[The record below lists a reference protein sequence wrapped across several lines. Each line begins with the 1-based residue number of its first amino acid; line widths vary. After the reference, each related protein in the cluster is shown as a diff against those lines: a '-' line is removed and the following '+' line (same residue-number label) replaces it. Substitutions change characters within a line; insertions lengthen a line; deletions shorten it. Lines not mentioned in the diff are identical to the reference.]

1 LAFVTGRLGPLVLT
15 AIIDALQDHRCSI
28 IPVSCWK
35 ICRQKGG
42 DAGIQ
47 KPFLVEMLRT
57 CPQRLLKLHIN
68 MFMMD
73 QLHEAVQNYSKKG

>member
-1 LAFVTGRLGPLVLT
+1 MHCR
-15 AIIDALQDHRCSI
+15 IIDAVVKI

-47 KPFLVEMLRT
+47 KPFLVEMMRT

-68 MFMMD
+68 MFMMN
-73 QLHEAVQNYSKKG
+73 QLHEAVQNYSEKR